1 MNDGELPMKY
11 FFKMRSALLALALM
25 GAAANEQA
33 VAQEP
38 ADPEIVKMMNDPEAL
53 EIANEILEVSRVTS
67 GFNNILPEMA
77 ERTKLTFTR
86 SAPQLAVLIAEV
98 TDNVAIGM
106 ISKRVK
112 LQEDAAKLWTRRF
125 NKEELEGILDFYKS
139 PAGTKFALSYGAIL
153 RDSVNLTNDWG
164 EQLAQ
169 EIAAKVRVELSLRGH
184 KL

>member
-1 MNDGELPMKY
+1 MKY

-25 GAAANEQA
+25 GASAVEQQV

-86 SAPQLAVLIAEV
+86 TAPQLAVLIAEV

-106 ISKRVK
+106 ISKRVE
-112 LQEDAAKLWTRRF
+112 LQDNAAKLWTRRF
-125 NKEELEGILDFYKS
+125 NKEELESILDFYKS

-164 EQLAQ
+164 EELAQ
-169 EIAAKVRVELSLRGH
+169 EIAAKVRVEMGLRGH